1 MWSEPTPAVTQSL
14 RCLAFSMSS
23 RVRYPGWKGVVMR
36 ISVYAQ
42 EERVGGLV
50 NVAPDVEYELT
61 YITNVLLEDAVGTL
75 LVVGDLH
82 PKNDMTV

>member
-1 MWSEPTPAVTQSL
+1 M
-14 RCLAFSMSS
+14 
-23 RVRYPGWKGVVMR
+23 
-36 ISVYAQ
+36 
-42 EERVGGLV
+42 